1 MHDDY
6 FRSAWPQLETTVL
19 YGIRPRAEGTGDVES
34 LFSYFLR
41 LAHEHRLTPK
51 KLVDVVL
58 RDVVS
63 QIPQL
68 VHWKI
73 GWGWD
78 KSGGRDIVGSG
89 LVTQRWV
96 MALGVATGQTGLE
109 PATMLG
115 LAEHVSGDLLAAD
128 DRVCLQC
135 LREDMAGGRLP
146 YGRLLWRMK
155 AVSCCPIHRCQLVR
169 PACGRGASTTR
180 AQFARV
186 KLSGVCNQCGSI
198 GHRCT
203 STRADSVDDDEVWR
217 AEQCRWLIAALP
229 SIASADPRAVPQCI
243 KAYCVEPGALTSL
256 ALRSGAT
263 ISVLSRWMNE
273 PTARLS
279 FDQLLDICGTER
291 LDLARTS
298 ARAAGQAGAWESAG
312 RTGEDQTQARSCGS
326 RSRAFRA
333 NGGDRVR
340 GIGHAG
346 RGAAACGR
354 FHAGSTQVVV

>member
-109 PATMLG
+109 QATMLG

-146 YGRLLWRMK
+146 
-155 AVSCCPIHRCQLVR
+155 
-169 PACGRGASTTR
+169 
-180 AQFARV
+180 
-186 KLSGVCNQCGSI
+186 
-198 GHRCT
+198 
-203 STRADSVDDDEVWR
+203 
-217 AEQCRWLIAALP
+217 
-229 SIASADPRAVPQCI
+229 
-243 KAYCVEPGALTSL
+243 
-256 ALRSGAT
+256 
-263 ISVLSRWMNE
+263 
-273 PTARLS
+273 
-279 FDQLLDICGTER
+279 
-291 LDLARTS
+291 
-298 ARAAGQAGAWESAG
+298 
-312 RTGEDQTQARSCGS
+312 
-326 RSRAFRA
+326 
-333 NGGDRVR
+333 
-340 GIGHAG
+340 
-346 RGAAACGR
+346 
-354 FHAGSTQVVV
+354 